1 MISNEERA
9 IYEKMQLPIVIYD
22 YNNEKMHAELISDGL
37 CSVANKE
44 RQAFLNQL
52 NSDIYYQVHPDD
64 KAWVKRDLESF
75 FHKLKDFDVVFRN
88 TINNLGGYRMIHA
101 IGKWQEMA
109 DGSEMAFISYYD
121 MLDPEEKIGRL
132 FSYGEHNESDII
144 YKDVITGLPNLNY
157 LRQFSIERLQSIRAC
172 DKEPV
177 LIYVDV
183 KNLHDYNTQYG
194 YARGDDVIRLIAGL
208 IRGRFPG
215 ALVTRAADDHF
226 IIIDDYKDDDYII
239 QRIEMINNEAKS
251 MAYGKIQGVHVGICK
266 MGNTMD
272 AAKAAD
278 YAKQTLKDIKDDL
291 NTVWRFYTDD
301 QDERFFKQR
310 HIFENLEVAIEKGW
324 IKPFYQEIVRTKTGK
339 TTIFE
344 SLARWMDPIVGMISP
359 ADFIPVY
366 AHYHVIHKLDLYMV
380 EQVCLDIEKRK
391 QAGFP
396 CIPVTVNFSAQ
407 DFDYIDVTA
416 ELNNILE
423 KHGVDHEKIIVEVT
437 EQDLAKGSDDFK
449 NQLNNIRA
457 NGYKLWIDDFGSGY
471 SSLSVFSQFTIDRIK
486 FDMDL
491 LRHWNDNNGANRLIM
506 KAFVGLCREMRI
518 STLSEGVETKEQY
531 EFLQEI
537 GCDLAQGYYFCKP
550 EPIEATLFRFSSKN
564 MEEACETLEERRE
577 NNKKW
582 FEDA

>member
-22 YNNEKMHAELISDGL
+22 YSNGKLHAELISEGL
-37 CSVANKE
+37 CNVANNE
-44 RQAFLNQL
+44 RQAFLDQL
-52 NSDIYYQVHPDD
+52 NKDIYYQVHPDD
-64 KAWVKRDLESF
+64 IGWLKRDIENFLHRLSS
-75 FHKLKDFDVVFRN
+75 LDTVFRN
-88 TINNLGGYRMIHA
+88 RINKIGGYCMIHA
-101 IGKWQEMA
+101 IGKWQVMN
-109 DGSEMAFISYYD
+109 DGSEMVFISYYD
-121 MLDPEEKIGRL
+121 MLNPEEKIAKL
-132 FSYGEHNESDII
+132 FSYGEHDKYEIL
-144 YKDVITGLPNLNY
+144 YRDVITGLPNLNY
-157 LRQFSIERLQSIRAC
+157 LRQFSGERLEMIRS
-172 DKEPV
+172 DGKEPV
-177 LIYVDV
+177 LIYIDV
-183 KNLHDYNTQYG
+183 KNLHEYNIQYG
-194 YARGDDVIRLIAGL
+194 YAKGDEILRLFAGL
-208 IRGRFPG
+208 FKELFPK
-215 ALVTRAADDHF
+215 AMLTRAADDHF
-226 IIIDDYKDDDYII
+226 IIIDEYRDDDYII
-239 QRIEMINNEAKS
+239 EKIEKINNEAKS

-396 CIPVTVNFSAQ
+396 GVPVTVNFSAQ

-423 KHGVDHEKIIVEVT
+423 KHGVDHEEIIVEVT

-471 SSLSVFSQFTIDRIK
+471 SSLSVFSQFIIDRIK

-506 KAFVGLCREMRI
+506 KAFVGLCREMKI